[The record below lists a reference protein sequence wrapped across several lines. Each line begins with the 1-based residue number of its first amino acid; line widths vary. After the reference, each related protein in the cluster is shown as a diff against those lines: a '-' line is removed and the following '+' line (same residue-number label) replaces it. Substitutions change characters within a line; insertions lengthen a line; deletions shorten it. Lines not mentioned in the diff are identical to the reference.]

1 MDITPVE
8 LAERVEEWG
17 KLLAPLG
24 VAHWH
29 IGSVAL
35 LEDDGT
41 GWVARAKTSLQ
52 YDRCWFE
59 FKRDFVE
66 AATEDDLDQIILHEW
81 MHVAM
86 RNMDAR
92 IEQAEDWM
100 PAATYNLWKDA
111 VTHDMEGV
119 VDRLATVLLQFYT
132 GRDPRFSP
140 ALDKSDTLEA
150 VD

>member
-1 MDITPVE
+1 MDISPVE

-17 KLLAPLG
+17 KMLAPLG

-29 IGSVAL
+29 IGGVAL
-35 LEDDGT
+35 LDDMSDGA
-41 GWVARAKTSLQ
+41 VARAKTSIQ

-59 FKRDFVE
+59 FKREFVE
-66 AATEDDLDQIILHEW
+66 NATEDDLDQIILHEW

-92 IEQAEDWM
+92 LEQVEEWM
-100 PAATYNLWKDA
+100 PAATYGLWKDSM
-111 VTHDMEGV
+111 THDLEGV
-119 VDRLATVLLQFYT
+119 VDRIATVLLQFYT
-132 GRDPRFSP
+132 GRDPCFSP
-140 ALDKSDTLEA
+140 ALDESDTLEV